1 MTNVKQLIQWKTNA
15 WKDPR
20 MVAGYSQRM
29 DDYSGVG
36 RIYHLIEPMLCETF
50 TIGQKI
56 LDVGIGTGRASLP
69 LARKGLRVTG
79 VDISD
84 AMLDECR
91 RLAGDTPITLL
102 QGDLLDLPVG
112 DTDFD
117 TIMALH
123 VMVHFP
129 HWRQVLGKWTAQ
141 IAHSGRIIFDLHSL
155 DHLEYMHGRR
165 ITIEELVRNNTSSN
179 FSMHARVE
187 EIAAAADELG
197 LTIKA
202 IIPYGL
208 FNSYSKYHSPF
219 DGRPLNDAYWWRR
232 HLSWIGADDK
242 LFDFCIFLEKD
253 FVFHLSSVTTGRF
266 MVVLD
271 KLPGKDANR
280 AWLERNSQLN
290 DILLTSASLEA
301 LSLYLPE
308 PLDEWKLA
316 LNRHLDHERN
326 RVVFFFLWTSFWKN
340 PQILQL
346 SSFLEERHAR
356 TIEMWWEQEQLDRK
370 TSAIARSW
378 FRQEEVASILN
389 FRGVNLG
396 AGMEY
401 DLTRNLLEKYFHAF
415 EGNGA

>member
-1 MTNVKQLIQWKTNA
+1 MTKVKKLRQGKTNA
-15 WKDPR
+15 RKDPQ
-20 MVAGYSQRM
+20 VVDGYSQRM

-69 LARKGLRVTG
+69 LALKGLRVTG
-79 VDISD
+79 VDSSD

-91 RLAGDTPITLL
+91 RLAGDTPITLIL
-102 QGDLLDLPVG
+102 GDLLDLPIK

-123 VMVHFP
+123 VIVDFH
-129 HWRQVLGKWTAQ
+129 HWRQVLEKWTAKL
-141 IAHSGRIIFDLHSL
+141 ANSGRIIFDLHSL

-179 FSMHARVE
+179 FPMHSRVGG
-187 EIAAAADELG
+187 IAAVADELG

-208 FNSYSKYHSPF
+208 FNSYSHYQSPF

-242 LFDFCIFLEKD
+242 LFDFCVFLEKD

-290 DILLTSASLEA
+290 DILLTNASLDA
-301 LSLYLPE
+301 LSPYLPE
-308 PLDEWKLA
+308 PLDEWKRA
-316 LNRHLDHERN
+316 LNRHLDYQRN
-326 RVVFFFLWTSFWKN
+326 LVVFFFLWTSFWKN

-370 TSAIARSW
+370 TSAIARGW

>member
-1 MTNVKQLIQWKTNA
+1 M
-15 WKDPR
+15 
-20 MVAGYSQRM
+20 S
-29 DDYSGVG
+29 DYYEAG
-36 RIYHLIEPMLCETF
+36 RIYHLIEPKLCETF
-50 TIGQKI
+50 TVGQKI

-79 VDISD
+79 VDSSD

-91 RLAGDTPITLL
+91 RLAGDTPVTLIL
-102 QGDLLDLPVG
+102 GDLLDLPVR

-129 HWRQVLGKWTAQ
+129 HWRQALEKWTAKL
-141 IAHSGRIIFDLHSL
+141 ANGGRIIFDILSL
-155 DHLEYMHGRR
+155 DHLEHVHGRR
-165 ITIEELVRNNTSSN
+165 STIEELVRNNTSSN

-208 FNSYSKYHSPF
+208 FNSYSHYQSPF
-219 DGRPLNDAYWWRR
+219 DSRPLNDAYWWRR

-242 LFDFCIFLEKD
+242 LFDFCVFLEKNL
-253 FVFHLSSVTTGRF
+253 VFHLSSVTTGQF

-280 AWLERNSQLN
+280 AWLERNSHLN
-290 DILLTSASLEA
+290 DILLKNVSWEA
-301 LSLYLPE
+301 LSPYLPE
-308 PLDEWKLA
+308 PLDEWKRA
-316 LNRHLDHERN
+316 LNQHLDYERN
-326 RVVFFFLWTSFWKN
+326 RVVFFVLWTSFWKN
-340 PQILQL
+340 PQILRI
-346 SSFLEERHAR
+346 SSFLEERHVR
-356 TIEMWWEQEQLDRK
+356 TIEMWWEQEELDRK
-370 TSAIARSW
+370 TSAIAQSW
-378 FRQEEVASILN
+378 FRQEKVANVLN

-401 DLTRNLLEKYFHAF
+401 DLTKILFEKYFHAL
-415 EGNGA
+415 EENGV

>member
-1 MTNVKQLIQWKTNA
+1 MHLREI
-15 WKDPR
+15 
-20 MVAGYSQRM
+20 MS
-29 DDYSGVG
+29 DYSEAG
-36 RIYHLIEPMLCETF
+36 RIYHRIEPKLCETF
-50 TIGQKI
+50 TMGRKV

-79 VDISD
+79 VDGSKAI
-84 AMLDECR
+84 LDECR
-91 RLAGDTPITLL
+91 RLAGDLPISLIL
-102 QGDLLDLPVG
+102 GDLLNLPVR
-112 DTDFD
+112 DASFD

-123 VMVHFP
+123 VLVHFP
-129 HWRQVLGKWTAQ
+129 HWRQVLEKWTAKL
-141 IAHSGRIIFDLHSL
+141 AHSGRIIFDIHSL
-155 DHLEYMHGRR
+155 DHLEYIQDRR
-165 ITIEELVRNNTSSN
+165 ITIEEFAQNNTCMN
-179 FSMHARVE
+179 FSMHVRVE

-208 FNSYSKYHSPF
+208 LSGYSRYHSPF
-219 DGRPLNDAYWWRR
+219 DGRPLNNAYWWRR
-232 HLSWIGADDK
+232 HLSWIGVDDK
-242 LFDFCIFLEKD
+242 LFDFCVFLEKD
-253 FVFHLSSVTTGRF
+253 FVFHLSSVTTGQF

-290 DILLTSASLEA
+290 DILLANASLDA

-308 PLDEWKLA
+308 PMDEWKRT

-340 PQILQL
+340 PQILRF

-356 TIEMWWEQEQLDRK
+356 TIEMWWEQEKLDRK
-370 TSAIARSW
+370 TSAIAQGW
-378 FRQEEVASILN
+378 FRQEEVANILN

-415 EGNGA
+415 GENGA